1 MTDCIGKKV
10 GLLQRMLSALGHG
23 VSRLASPCRAPLMVG
38 LYFPSLT
45 NTTLWRPCCLSQL
58 GHRRIFALLGA
69 EIKGE
74 IMKVQRV
81 VFALMAMMFLF
92 AGKSPAQ
99 QVKTDYDR
107 SADFSQ
113 YKTYSW
119 GQVKTQDPLYVDRIK
134 SSVNAALAA
143 RGWTQVDS
151 GGEVSIVAMEIT
163 RNQQTL
169 NTFYDGFGGGWGW
182 RRFGGGGLG
191 EATTTTE
198 TYKVGTLVVDL
209 FETKTKKLLW
219 RGTSS
224 DTLSNNS
231 DKNIKNLD
239 KGVEK
244 LFKQFPPGS
253 SKK

>member
-1 MTDCIGKKV
+1 LAAVLPIP
-10 GLLQRMLSALGHG
+10 LLSLKRIHVLGE
-23 VSRLASPCRAPLMVG
+23 
-38 LYFPSLT
+38 Y
-45 NTTLWRPCCLSQL
+45 
-58 GHRRIFALLGA
+58 
-69 EIKGE
+69 IKGE
-74 IMKVQRV
+74 IMKLQKAML
-81 VFALMAMMFLF
+81 ALTAMMFLF
-92 AGKSPAQ
+92 AGKSSAQ
-99 QVKTDYDR
+99 QVKTDFDR

-119 GQVKTQDPLYVDRIK
+119 EHVKTQDSLYVDRIK
-134 SSVNAALAA
+134 SAVNAALTAK
-143 RGWTQVDS
+143 GWTQVES
-151 GGEVSIVAMEIT
+151 GGDVSIVAMEIT

-169 NTFYDGFGGGWGW
+169 NTFYNGFGGGWGW
-182 RRFGGGGLG
+182 RRFGGGGFG

-209 FETKTKKLLW
+209 FDTKTKKLLW

-239 KGVEK
+239 KGVDK

>member
-1 MTDCIGKKV
+1 
-10 GLLQRMLSALGHG
+10 
-23 VSRLASPCRAPLMVG
+23 
-38 LYFPSLT
+38 
-45 NTTLWRPCCLSQL
+45 
-58 GHRRIFALLGA
+58 
-69 EIKGE
+69 
-74 IMKVQRV
+74 MKLQRV
-81 VFALMAMMFLF
+81 VFVLIGVMFLF
-92 AGKSPAQ
+92 AAKSSAQ

-107 SADFSQ
+107 SANFVQ

-119 GQVKTQDPLYVDRIK
+119 EQVKTKDALDVDRVK
-134 SSVNAALAA
+134 SAVNAALAA
-143 RGWTQVDS
+143 KGWSQVDS
-151 GGEVSIVAMEIT
+151 GGDVSIIAVET
-163 RNQQTL
+163 TQEQQSL

-182 RRFGGGGLG
+182 RRFGGGFG
-191 EATTTTE
+191 EATTTTD

-209 FETKTKKLLW
+209 FETKTKQLLW

-244 LFKQFPPGS
+244 MFKHFPPGS

>member
-1 MTDCIGKKV
+1 
-10 GLLQRMLSALGHG
+10 
-23 VSRLASPCRAPLMVG
+23 
-38 LYFPSLT
+38 
-45 NTTLWRPCCLSQL
+45 
-58 GHRRIFALLGA
+58 
-69 EIKGE
+69 
-74 IMKVQRV
+74 MKVQKA

-92 AGKSPAQ
+92 AGKSSAQ

-107 SADFSQ
+107 STNFTQ

-119 GQVKTQDPLYVDRIK
+119 EQVKTKDSLDVDRIK
-134 SSVNAALAA
+134 SAVNAALAA
-143 RGWTQVDS
+143 KGWTQVDS
-151 GGEVSIVAMEIT
+151 GGDVSIVAMEIT
-163 RNQQTL
+163 KNQQTL

-182 RRFGGGGLG
+182 RRFGGGGFG

-198 TYKVGTLVVDL
+198 TYKVGTLVIDL
-209 FETKTKKLLW
+209 FDSKTKKLLW

-231 DKNIKNLD
+231 DKNIKNMD
-239 KGVEK
+239 KGIEK

>member
-1 MTDCIGKKV
+1 MKP
-10 GLLQRMLSALGHG
+10 QRAFFVLMGMML
-23 VSRLASPCRAPLMVG
+23 
-38 LYFPSLT
+38 
-45 NTTLWRPCCLSQL
+45 
-58 GHRRIFALLGA
+58 
-69 EIKGE
+69 
-74 IMKVQRV
+74 
-81 VFALMAMMFLF
+81 LF
-92 AGKSPAQ
+92 ASRSSAQ

-107 SADFSQ
+107 GANFDQ

-119 GQVKTQDPLYVDRIK
+119 EQVKTKDPLYVDRIK
-134 SSVNAALAA
+134 SAVNAALTAK
-143 RGWTQVDS
+143 GWTQVDS
-151 GGEVSIVAMEIT
+151 GGDVCVVAMEIT

-182 RRFGGGGLG
+182 RGFGSMGD
-191 EATTTTE
+191 ATTTTE

-209 FETKTKKLLW
+209 FDAKTKKLAW
-219 RGTSS
+219 RGSTS

-244 LFKQFPPGS
+244 MFKKFPPDS

>member
-1 MTDCIGKKV
+1 
-10 GLLQRMLSALGHG
+10 
-23 VSRLASPCRAPLMVG
+23 
-38 LYFPSLT
+38 
-45 NTTLWRPCCLSQL
+45 
-58 GHRRIFALLGA
+58 
-69 EIKGE
+69 
-74 IMKVQRV
+74 MKVQRV
-81 VFALMAMMFLF
+81 MFALIGMMFLL
-92 AGKSPAQ
+92 AGTLSAQ

-107 SADFSQ
+107 SANFGQ

-119 GQVKTQDPLYVDRIK
+119 EHVKTQDPLYEDRIK
-134 SSVNAALAA
+134 NSVNAALAA
-143 RGWTQVDS
+143 KGWTQVDS
-151 GGEVSIVAMEIT
+151 GGDVSLVAMEIT
-163 RNQQTL
+163 HNQQTL

-182 RRFGGGGLG
+182 RRFGGGGFG

-209 FETKTKKLLW
+209 FDSKTRKLLW